1 MQCMSTK
8 HRKITLRLT
17 EALYSQLKQL
27 AESLG
32 HSVTEEI
39 NLRLEESTSKDESI
53 ESIITQFDALFLSLK
68 RAVKS
73 TDQPSNNGKG
83 AELSNLIAALDND
96 KKNMVLKFI
105 RSIT

>member
-1 MQCMSTK
+1 MSPE

-17 EALYSQLKQL
+17 ETLYDRLKQL

-53 ESIITQFDALFLSLK
+53 ESIIAQFDALFLSLK
-68 RAVKS
+68 RALKS
-73 TDQPSNNGKG
+73 ADQPLNTGKD
-83 AELSNLIAALDND
+83 AELSNLIADLDSD